1 MPFECIFCSKP
12 TNFGILNEDLAPE
25 KLIPACEQCCMK
37 ISGIAMI
44 FGCDVHGWQTWQMQ
58 DAEEAAPLEVE
69 DVMKGVED
77 ILRGGE

>member
-12 TNFGILNEDLAPE
+12 TNFGILNEERAPE
-25 KLIPACEQCCMK
+25 KLIPVCEQCCMK
-37 ISGIAMI
+37 ISGIAII
-44 FGCDVHGWQTWQMQ
+44 FGCDVHEWQTWQM
-58 DAEEAAPLEVE
+58 AEEQPLEVD